1 MRLHLRCDDTEELEH
16 HHRIEWW
23 SPPSTAK
30 RGTLSLGQEAFA
42 LVSFH
47 QRRSGGESRRYEA
60 VGPALPSRFGLSK
73 TPSRF

>member
-42 LVSFH
+42 LVSFSPKAE
-47 QRRSGGESRRYEA
+47 RRR
-60 VGPALPSRFGLSK
+60 VQ
-73 TPSRF
+73 TI